1 MNYTSV
7 GAVSLGCS
15 KNAVDTEIM
24 LGELSRLGFK
34 VGAGADEAEIII
46 VNTCGFIESAKQD
59 SLDAILEMAQYKK
72 SGACRLLVV
81 TGCLSQRYHKELREE
96 LPEVDLFWGVKDYPA
111 LARKLFELAGGEG
124 EGEGEGEGNAKDSR
138 DSSRAIICGDSARLL
153 TTPPFRAYLRIA
165 DGCDNRC
172 TYCAI
177 PLIRGGRR
185 SVPMEKLLD
194 EAAALA
200 DSGVSELTVIAQ
212 DTSAYGTELYGK
224 PMLRELLLRLAEIE
238 KLHWI
243 RVLYA
248 YPNTIDRALVDTIA
262 REEKLCAYIDMP
274 IQHISERMLR
284 AMNRHGS
291 GAHIREITDY
301 IRASSPD
308 FILRTTVMSGFPGET
323 EADHEELMRFLSE
336 HPFDRVGAFTYSAED
351 GTPAASMPDQVPH
364 ETAEKRLSELMTMQ
378 QGISLALNERR
389 VGSCVEALVESV
401 ELENDGSFTALARS
415 YAEAADVDGMLMLH
429 GKGIENLPAPGD
441 YIRARITAAREY
453 DLEGEILI

>member
-81 TGCLSQRYHKELREE
+81 TGCLSQRYPKELREE

-124 EGEGEGEGNAKDSR
+124 EGKAKNSR
-138 DSSRAIICGDSARLL
+138 DSSRTIICGDSARLL

-224 PMLRELLLRLAEIE
+224 PMLRELLLKLAEIE

-262 REEKLCAYIDMP
+262 GEKKLCAYIDMP

-301 IRASSPD
+301 IRSVSPD
-308 FILRTTVMSGFPGET
+308 FILRTTVMTGFPGET
-323 EADHEELMRFLSE
+323 EADHRELLRFLSE

-364 ETAEKRLSELMTMQ
+364 ELAERRLDELMRLQMD
-378 QGISLALNERR
+378 ISKKLNERR
-389 VGSCVEALVESV
+389 VGSTVEALVESI

-415 YAEAADVDGMLMLH
+415 YAEAADVDGMLLVR
-429 GKGIENLPAPGD
+429 GKGIENLPMPGE
-441 YIRARITAAREY
+441 YVNAKLTAAKEY
-453 DLEGEILI
+453 DLEGEIL

>member
-1 MNYTSV
+1 MKYTKI

-24 LGELSRLGFK
+24 LGELSRLGFT
-34 VGAGADEAEIII
+34 VGASADEAEIII
-46 VNTCGFIESAKQD
+46 INTCGFIESAKQD
-59 SLDAILEMAQYKK
+59 SLDTIIEMAQYKK
-72 SGACRLLVV
+72 TGACKLLVV
-81 TGCLSQRYHKELREE
+81 TGCLSQRYPKELHAE

-111 LARKLFELAGGEG
+111 FAKKLFELTGGSENG
-124 EGEGEGEGNAKDSR
+124 GNE
-138 DSSRAIICGDSARLL
+138 SSRAIVCGDSSRLL
-153 TTPPFRAYLRIA
+153 TTPPYRAYLRIA

-185 SVPMEKLLD
+185 SVPMEKLLE
-194 EAAALA
+194 EANALA
-200 DSGVSELTVIAQ
+200 ASGVTELTVIAQ

-224 PMLRELLLRLAEIE
+224 PMLRELLLKLCEIE

-262 REEKLCAYIDMP
+262 KEKKLCAYIDMP

-308 FILRTTVMSGFPGET
+308 FILRTTVMTGFPGET
-323 EADHEELMRFLSE
+323 ESDHEELMRFLAE

-351 GTPAASMPDQVPH
+351 GTPAASMKEQVPH
-364 ETAEKRLSELMTMQ
+364 EIAERRLDELMRLQ
-378 QGISLALNERR
+378 KKLSLSLNERR
-389 VGSCVEALVESV
+389 VGSEVEALVESV
-401 ELENDGSFTALARS
+401 SPDANGGFTVLARS
-415 YAEAADVDGMLMLH
+415 YAEAADVDGLLLLR
-429 GKGIENLPAPGD
+429 GEGAAPKAGD
-441 YIRARITAAREY
+441 YVKARLTSAHEY
-453 DLEGEILI
+453 DLEGELL